1 MKESKLQNYVKKYYE
16 NGGRMVY
23 KTMGGFVKGAN
34 YTAAPGWPDL
44 MVFGAGEKMF
54 FIECKNETGKLR
66 DTQIV
71 RIFELQ
77 RMGYLVI
84 IARPFEKNVVS
95 KFKLED
101 VKITRSEYIKALERI
116 QEHKELKKLERARK
130 KEEKLNEKN
139 N

>member
-1 MKESKLQNYVKKYYE
+1 
-16 NGGRMVY
+16 
-23 KTMGGFVKGAN
+23 
-34 YTAAPGWPDL
+34 

-95 KFKLED
+95 KFKLEG
-101 VKITRSEYIKALERI
+101 VEITRSEYLKALERI
-116 QEHKELKKLERARK
+116 QEHKEKKALERKLKKEANGK
-130 KEEKLNEKN
+130 
-139 N
+139 